1 MKRTV
6 GIVFTVA
13 LLLVALLS
21 AGCTGDDGGAVKLG
35 LGTVTSIDKSRD
47 QSVDE
52 EENVTT
58 AQGQVDTVI
67 AAATFDAKGRVVDVI
82 IDTAQ
87 TRVAFDE
94 ELQLASDPAAENKT
108 KKELGDDYNMR
119 GASSIGKE
127 WYEQIAALED
137 WMKGK
142 TVAEIKALKV
152 KQRDEA
158 HPAVPDDPEL
168 SSLVTI
174 TVQDYIAAVEKAY
187 QNAVDVKDAVKLGL
201 GQNISIAKSRG
212 YSVDEETNT
221 ETLPMAQVDTVIAA
235 TAFDAKGKVA
245 GVIIDTAQTRV
256 NFDAEGKV
264 TSDKSA
270 AIRSKKELGDDYNMR
285 GASSIDKEWYEQ
297 IAALENWMKGKT
309 VAEIK
314 ALKVKQRDEA
324 HPAVPDDPELTS
336 LVTITVQD
344 YIAAVA
350 ESFEKSR

>member
-1 MKRTV
+1 VKRTV
-6 GIVFTVA
+6 GIVLTVV
-13 LLLVALLS
+13 LLAVALLS

-67 AAATFDAKGRVVDVI
+67 AAVSFDADGKVVDVI

-94 ELQLASDPAAENKT
+94 ELQVVDPAAELKT
-108 KKELGDDYNMR
+108 KKELGNDYNMR

-127 WYEQIAALED
+127 WFEQIAELEN

-152 KQRDEA
+152 KQRDES

-201 GQNISIAKSRG
+201 GHNISTAKSKG
-212 YSVDEETNT
+212 YSIDEEADT
-221 ETLPMAQVDTVIAA
+221 ETLPLAQVDTVMAA
-235 TAFDAKGKVA
+235 TAFDADGKVV

-285 GASSIDKEWYEQ
+285 GASSIGKEWYEQ

-350 ESFEKSR
+350 ESFDKSR

>member
-67 AAATFDAKGRVVDVI
+67 AAATFDAKGRVGDVI

-127 WYEQIAALED
+127 WYEQIAALE
-137 WMKGK
+137 
-142 TVAEIKALKV
+142 
-152 KQRDEA
+152 
-158 HPAVPDDPEL
+158 
-168 SSLVTI
+168 
-174 TVQDYIAAVEKAY
+174 
-187 QNAVDVKDAVKLGL
+187 
-201 GQNISIAKSRG
+201 
-212 YSVDEETNT
+212 
-221 ETLPMAQVDTVIAA
+221 
-235 TAFDAKGKVA
+235 
-245 GVIIDTAQTRV
+245 
-256 NFDAEGKV
+256 
-264 TSDKSA
+264 
-270 AIRSKKELGDDYNMR
+270 
-285 GASSIDKEWYEQ
+285 
-297 IAALENWMKGKT
+297 NWMKGKT

-314 ALKVKQRDEA
+314 ALKVKQRDAA
-324 HPAVPDDPELTS
+324 HPAVPDARELTS